1 MKDNGVVVSINKDL
15 AHVEV
20 NCLEACRDCSA
31 RSLCVGQKQA
41 KGLLAVKN
49 PLNACPGDE
58 VQIEVPDTNYS
69 KALIQLFGTLLI
81 VALIGMAAGYLLSF
95 LLPLSYSLTS
105 PIGLFLGLFLGAAGL
120 YRYFRKKNEEQLYPV
135 IKEII
140 KKGECH
146 G

>member
-1 MKDNGVVVSINKDL
+1 MKDNGLVVSINKDL

-20 NCLEACRDCSA
+20 KCLEACRDCSA

-58 VQIEVPDTNYS
+58 VQIEVPDTIYS

>member
-1 MKDNGVVVSINKDL
+1 MKDNGLVVSINKDL

-20 NCLEACRDCSA
+20 KCLEACRDCSA

-49 PLNACPGDE
+49 PLNAGPGDK

-69 KALIQLFGTLLI
+69 KALILLFGTLLI

-95 LLPLSYSLTS
+95 LLP
-105 PIGLFLGLFLGAAGL
+105 
-120 YRYFRKKNEEQLYPV
+120 
-135 IKEII
+135 
-140 KKGECH
+140 
-146 G
+146 

>member
-1 MKDNGVVVSINKDL
+1 MKDNGLVVSINKDL
-15 AHVEV
+15 ASVEV
-20 NCLEACRDCSA
+20 KCLEACRDCSA

-105 PIGLFLGLFLGAAGL
+105 PIGLFLGLFLGTAGL

>member
-1 MKDNGVVVSINKDL
+1 MKDNGLVVSINKNL
-15 AHVEV
+15 AHIEV
-20 NCLEACRDCSA
+20 KCLEVCRDCSA

-81 VALIGMAAGYLLSF
+81 VTLVGMTAGYLLSF